1 MKHLAIFLFIMAVT
15 LLVIG
20 FLPDPIET
28 SHFQYTGKAIIDQL
42 GVNNADEVLSDN
54 ERTYLQNVTLD
65 IDLKI
70 PKSVLLGRKGH
81 ITLGYAIQPTSLRT
95 ESVIDSGKINMQ
107 IKAKPNLP
115 RLFIEP
121 FGTVIYAISPKNTRA
136 IHWNILAI
144 KQAPI
149 SGNLWVYLT
158 ILPPSGETI
167 EATILNREMAVPVRS
182 ILGMDLKTSRTISL
196 ITILFVLAIL
206 LFNKLGLKK
215 LFDKN

>member
-1 MKHLAIFLFIMAVT
+1 MKHLAIILFIMAVT

-42 GVNNADEVLSDN
+42 GVNNADEVLNDN
-54 ERTYLQNVTLD
+54 ERIYLQNVTLNL
-65 IDLKI
+65 DLSV
-70 PKSVLLGRKGH
+70 PKRVLLGRKGH
-81 ITLGYAIQPTSLRT
+81 ITLGYAIQPTPIIT
-95 ESVIDSGKINMQ
+95 ESVIDSGKIDMQ
-107 IKAKPNLP
+107 IKAKPDFP
-115 RLFIEP
+115 RLFVEP
-121 FGTVIYAISPKNTRA
+121 FGTVVYAISPENIRA

-158 ILPPSGETI
+158 ILPSSGGTI
-167 EATILNREMAVPVRS
+167 EAPLLNRELVVPVRS
-182 ILGMDLKTSRTISL
+182 ILGMDLKTSQTISL
-196 ITILFVLAIL
+196 IAIL
-206 LFNKLGLKK
+206 IGLVVLIFNKLGLKK